1 MSAATDFDAFLD
13 KHDLARNKTLLVDH
27 EIDSTDLV
35 LSLTEPEMK
44 QIGLK
49 LGAIKKIQRAQRQN
63 TESPVVVHKSEPP
76 PSKTPDGSESA
87 VLPVVRYRPP
97 PLTRGWKCQLGN
109 RDHEVFIS
117 YRVFSDEMPAI
128 KLYAALKSSSQYD
141 KNLCP
146 YLDQLCLVDAMNW
159 ETGFING
166 LVNSQVI
173 VLVLSER
180 GLSRTREAHLKP
192 DNQFLEVQHALR
204 RMRESATTGR
214 PVTVQ

>member
-13 KHDLARNKTLLVDH
+13 KHDLARNKTLLVDN
-27 EIDSTDLV
+27 EINSTDLV

-63 TESPVVVHKSEPP
+63 TEPPVAVHKSEPPVAVHKSEPLVAVHKSEPP
-76 PSKTPDGSESA
+76 PSKTPDGSENA

-97 PLTRGWKCQLGN
+97 PLARGWKCQLGN

-166 LVNSQVI
+166 LVNSQ
-173 VLVLSER
+173 
-180 GLSRTREAHLKP
+180 
-192 DNQFLEVQHALR
+192 
-204 RMRESATTGR
+204 TTSSWR
-214 PVTVQ
+214 